1 MNYITGSAALSG
13 ASFGEGTGRIWLDN
27 VQCAGSE
34 RELRNCTAS
43 SNGTNSCTH
52 GQDAGVRCQPLGNHR
67 PAVNIHLTLL
77 LLMFAQPL
85 TDQKPC

>member
-13 ASFGEGTGRIWLDN
+13 ASFGEGTGRILLDN
-27 VQCAGSE
+27 VQCIGSE

-52 GQDAGVRCQPLGNHR
+52 AQDAGVRCQPLGNH
-67 PAVNIHLTLL
+67 
-77 LLMFAQPL
+77 
-85 TDQKPC
+85 